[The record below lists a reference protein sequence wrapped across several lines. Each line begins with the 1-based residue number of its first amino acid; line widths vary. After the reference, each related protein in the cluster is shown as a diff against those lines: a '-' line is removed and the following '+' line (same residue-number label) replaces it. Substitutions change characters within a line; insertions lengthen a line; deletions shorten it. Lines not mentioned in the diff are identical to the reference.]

1 MELLAPLQ
9 KIRHLTAVMT
19 ATFGLV
25 SVFPVVVARAAV
37 GLPSVPL
44 PGAPNPSTLPTV
56 PEVLASPTSALPT
69 VTDLLASP
77 TVPDLPSVP
86 DLVGSGSG
94 GGGDTRPDPSP
105 TRPARSTP
113 AAATTSPTN
122 ESVARTPSTASTA
135 SGGTGRTAPGRRRA
149 SAGGSG
155 AAVVSR
161 DAVGENAPATRGAIG
176 GGPTP
181 ASRQSVSTTD
191 SRDIIERIVE
201 VIPGWAKALM
211 GLLAGLSVAMAAA
224 AHRRLRRR
232 AAENRHQA
240 RHDLLTGL
248 PNRTQFHDRIT
259 QAALRAQEDGRQIAV
274 MLIDLDGFKE
284 VNDTLGHGNGDRLL
298 QQIAARLPEALRE
311 GDTVA
316 RLGGDEFAVLLPT
329 VAGEGA
335 ALMVAEGLRRA
346 LDGPFVLAD
355 LAIHPDAGIGIA
367 MYPDHGVD
375 ADTLIQH
382 ADVAMYLAKEGRTG
396 VVVYDEEQDR
406 YSPDR
411 LALIGELRRAI
422 DQGELTLHYQPQVEP
437 DTGRVGGVEALLRWQ
452 HPERGLVPPDEFIPL
467 AERTGLIQP
476 LTLWVLDAALRQCA
490 SWRRAGLD
498 LWVSANLSAANL
510 VDGDTP
516 REIERLLRRWGVP
529 PALFRLEITET
540 TAMADPARTGAV
552 LSRLDAMGVQLA
564 IDDFGTGY
572 SSLAYLK
579 RLPVHELKIDR
590 SFVSNMANDPNDEVI
605 VTSTIDLGHNLGLRV
620 VAEGVEDQDTLDEL
634 VRRGCDLAQGYHF
647 TRPLPPAELRAW
659 LTEWEASTASR
670 GVALDHPAALAA
682 PR

>member
-1 MELLAPLQ
+1 MESLAPLQ
-9 KIRHLTAVMT
+9 KIRHLTVVLA

-25 SVFPVVVARAAV
+25 PVLPVVVARAAV
-37 GLPSVPL
+37 SLPSVPL
-44 PGAPNPSTLPTV
+44 PGASN
-56 PEVLASPTSALPT
+56 ASALPDPPT
-69 VTDLLASP
+69 VSDLLASP
-77 TVPDLPSVP
+77 TAPDLPSVP

-94 GGGDTRPDPSP
+94 GGGGTQPDPSP
-105 TRPARSTP
+105 SPPTRSTP
-113 AAATTSPTN
+113 ATASTSSTP
-122 ESVARTPSTASTA
+122 ESVGRTPSKATTA
-135 SGGTGRTAPGRRRA
+135 SGGAARTAPDRRRA
-149 SAGGSG
+149 AAGRPRA
-155 AAVVSR
+155 AAVAR
-161 DAVGENAPATRGAIG
+161 DALGAITPATPDATG
-176 GGPTP
+176 GGRTP
-181 ASRQSVSTTD
+181 AGQKSASTND
-191 SRDIIERIVE
+191 SRDVIERIVE
-201 VIPGWAKALM
+201 VIPGWAKALI
-211 GLLAGLSVAMAAA
+211 GLLAGLSVAMAVA

-232 AAENRHQA
+232 AAENSHQA

-259 QAALRAQEDGRQIAV
+259 RAALLAQEHGRQIAV

-284 VNDTLGHGNGDRLL
+284 VNDTLGHGNGDKLL
-298 QQIAARLPEALRE
+298 QQIGVRLPEALRA

-316 RLGGDEFAVLLPT
+316 RLGGDEFAILLPT
-329 VAGEGA
+329 VAGEDA
-335 ALMVAEGLRRA
+335 ALMVAEDLRRA
-346 LDGPFVLAD
+346 LDGPFALAD
-355 LAIHPDAGIGIA
+355 LAIHPDASIGIA
-367 MYPDHGVD
+367 LYPDHGAD

-382 ADVAMYLAKEGRTG
+382 ADVAMYLAKDGRTG
-396 VVVYDEEQDR
+396 VAVYDEEQDR

-437 DTGRVGGVEALLRWQ
+437 ETGRVGGVEALLRWQ

-467 AERTGLIQP
+467 AERTGLIRP

-516 REIERLLRRWGVP
+516 RQIEQLLRRWDVP
-529 PALFRLEITET
+529 PSLFRLEITET
-540 TAMADPARTGAV
+540 TAMADPARTHAV
-552 LSRLDAMGVQLA
+552 LARLDAMGVQLA

-590 SFVSNMANDPNDEVI
+590 SFVSNMAHDPNDEVI

-659 LTEWEASTASR
+659 LTEWQASATSR
-670 GVALDHPAALAA
+670 SVALDHPATLAA
-682 PR
+682 QR

>member
-1 MELLAPLQ
+1 MELLAPLR
-9 KIRHLTAVMT
+9 KRIHLAAALA

-25 SVFPVVVARAAV
+25 PVLPVVAARAAV
-37 GLPSVPL
+37 GLPSVP
-44 PGAPNPSTLPTV
+44 V
-56 PEVLASPTSALPT
+56 PRVLDPSALPT
-69 VTDLLASP
+69 VPDLPALP
-77 TVPDLPSVP
+77 PVPDLPSVP

-94 GGGDTRPDPSP
+94 GGGGTQPDPSP
-105 TRPARSTP
+105 APTRSTP
-113 AAATTSPTN
+113 AAATTSPTH
-122 ESVARTPSTASTA
+122 EPVARTPSTATAA
-135 SGGTGRTAPGRRRA
+135 SGGTARTTPGRRRA
-149 SAGGSG
+149 AAGRSRPATVAQDALGDV
-155 AAVVSR
+155 APALR
-161 DAVGENAPATRGAIG
+161 DATG
-176 GGPTP
+176 GGRTP
-181 ASRQSVSTTD
+181 AGKQSASTRD
-191 SRDIIERIVE
+191 SRDVIERIVE
-201 VIPGWAKALM
+201 VIPGWAKALI
-211 GLLAGLSVAMAAA
+211 GLLAGLSVALAAA
-224 AHRRLRRR
+224 GHRRLRRR

-240 RHDLLTGL
+240 LHDPLTGL
-248 PNRTQFHDRIT
+248 PNRTQFR
-259 QAALRAQEDGRQIAV
+259 QRVARAAPAADEQGRQLAV

-298 QQIAARLPEALRE
+298 QQIGTRLREALRA

-329 VAGEGA
+329 VAGEDA
-335 ALMVAEGLRRA
+335 AVMVADGLRRA
-346 LDGPFVLAD
+346 LDEPFVLAD
-355 LAIHPDAGIGIA
+355 LAIHPDASIGIA

-396 VVVYDEEQDR
+396 VVVYDKERDR

-437 DTGRVGGVEALLRWQ
+437 ETGRVGGVEALLRWQ

-476 LTLWVLDAALRQCA
+476 LTLWVLDAALQQCA

-498 LWVSANLSAANL
+498 LWVAANLSAANL

-516 REIERLLRRWGVP
+516 HEIERLLRRWDVP
-529 PALFRLEITET
+529 PGLFRLEITET
-540 TAMADPARTGAV
+540 TAMADPVRTHAV
-552 LSRLDAMGVQLA
+552 LTRLDAMGVQLA

-590 SFVSNMANDPNDEVI
+590 SFVSSMAHDPNDEVI
-605 VTSTIDLGHNLGLRV
+605 VTSTIELGHNLGLRV
-620 VAEGVEDQDTLDEL
+620 VAEGVEDQHTLDEL

-659 LTEWEASTASR
+659 LTEWQASSASS

-682 PR
+682 QR